1 MRIKISKKFIK
12 ILSVFIPNS
21 NDLKFYLVSI
31 LVCLVLSTLFVLFYI
46 NGQNLVQAQSAAM
59 EAPRIDNTMDGAF
72 SNLSAVFGG
81 QLFNCFYENTPIGK
95 TSGNYVDCSDSSI
108 NPQNVTSLRQGTY
121 AGSLLWTADGGA
133 IGRVVNMSGAL
144 ATVKV
149 SRTGETL
156 VYYAS
161 QARNVAYA
169 QQYTE
174 DIQAGRNVLAPIF
187 YLYNVM
193 KDFALSIIVIVLL
206 FGGLN
211 ILISNLTFNEPRIN
225 FVQLFM
231 NTGVT
236 TVIILLYYE
245 IAAIIYDLTVN
256 YGNALVASVLN
267 NFINARVVL
276 ERLSPGGDLGIM
288 ALFGTMYFVGANE
301 ALIKFVE
308 AISANFEPILY
319 QTTSAFMTTAGGAI
333 SEVGGLGFINPLG
346 TSLGT
351 LNGFVV
357 GIAIPAIK
365 YALSSKPLFDAV
377 VALLIF
383 VTQFKVLIMLI
394 TAYITFIVST
404 GFGPLFIVG
413 SGVNDGWEKGILPSL
428 KALIANGLVFP
439 LTFMFILLAAISFN
453 IYIRDDNTKGADNK
467 ELVCLF
473 SPDANFNSRGGIIDN
488 AGVAFDAASFERNY
502 TYGQR
507 IFDTVP
513 AYIKQDGSRSC
524 FTALFPLPFL
534 VFPAPIGVIGPPTEQ
549 PIVVTGLVMFFLGI
563 GFITAAAK
571 AKDLSFQLVGAEEK
585 FKNLFDVGG
594 PLNQSFQNVLKAGTI
609 AGGGLAFGISFI
621 ASNLGTVKNILGNL
635 PGASKVVNGI
645 DSVLTN
651 TEWGRS
657 IRARL
662 TGSYKIGRAPK
673 INAIDKLL
681 TMRDTDP
688 TSVRGPGGKK
698 LNVKEARELNDLTH
712 AARTAFYEGRFEP
725 FMKQI
730 EKDFGFTTP
739 EITQLE
745 GNLQNIESQ
754 IEAQKKQ
761 QAPSNVIAQLEQQ
774 RDNIIQQIE
783 QEKQNLTASLLQ
795 KQPSDFRE
803 FLYQQAHSIGT
814 DLSQGSQ
821 AMYGR
826 SGIGVPGMSA
836 FSPETQRRLYSSTS
850 FDESWKKTLEAADAL
865 GNSFTSLTQT
875 MEKFKGAVEG
885 AVRLLSQLSQ
895 IVDAI
900 R

>member
-1 MRIKISKKFIK
+1 MKIKISKKFIK
-12 ILSVFIPNS
+12 ILSALVPNLS
-21 NDLKFYLVSI
+21 DLKFYLVSI
-31 LVCLVLSTLFVLFYI
+31 LLCLVISTLFVLFYI
-46 NGQNLVQAQSAAM
+46 NGQDLVEAQSAAM
-59 EAPRIDNTMDGAF
+59 ETSRIDNTMDGAF
-72 SNLSAVFGG
+72 SNLSAAFGG

-108 NPQNVTSLRQGTY
+108 NPESVTSLRQGTY

-149 SRTGETL
+149 SRTGETFL
-156 VYYAS
+156 YYAS
-161 QARNVAYA
+161 QARNIAYA

-187 YLYNVM
+187 YLYNTM

-211 ILISNLTFNEPRIN
+211 ILISNLTFNESKIN

-256 YGNALVASVLN
+256 YGNALVASVLSN
-267 NFINARVVL
+267 YINARVVL

-308 AISANFEPILY
+308 AISVNFEPILY
-319 QTTSAFMTTAGGAI
+319 QTTSAFMTTAGG
-333 SEVGGLGFINPLG
+333 SVGSVVGLGSFNVLG
-346 TSLGT
+346 SALGT

-365 YALSSKPLFDAV
+365 YALSSKPLYDAV

-413 SGVNDGWEKGILPSL
+413 AGVNEGWERGILPSL

-453 IYIRDDNTKGADNK
+453 IYIRTDNTKGADNK

-473 SPDANFNSRGGIIDN
+473 GPDANFNSRGGIIDN
-488 AGVAFDAASFERNY
+488 AGVEFDAASFERNY

-513 AYIKQDGSRSC
+513 AYINQQGYRSC

-549 PIVVTGLVMFFLGI
+549 PMIVTSLVMFFLGI

-585 FKNLFDVGG
+585 FKDFFNPAGQLKD
-594 PLNQSFQNVLKAGTI
+594 SFKNVLQAGAV
-609 AGGGLAFGISFI
+609 AGGGLAFGAKFLS
-621 ASNLGTVKNILGNL
+621 SNMGNVKTIIGNL
-635 PGASKVVNGI
+635 PGAGRVVNGI
-645 DSVLTN
+645 NSVLTGIR
-651 TEWGRS
+651 WGRWLRS
-657 IRARL
+657 WMTGSRKLGERRNPLDDLTEMRDDDLTGAKGPDGRRL
-662 TGSYKIGRAPK
+662 TVAE
-673 INAIDKLL
+673 L
-681 TMRDTDP
+681 
-688 TSVRGPGGKK
+688 
-698 LNVKEARELNDLTH
+698 RELTRNKA
-712 AARTAFYEGRFEP
+712 AARKAFDEGRFDQYMDQVEDELGLLTP
-725 FMKQI
+725 QI
-730 EKDFGFTTP
+730 SNLKNQIKNIDNQ
-739 EITQLE
+739 IKIYQNQNNVQQVNALTQQRSNLE
-745 GNLQNIESQ
+745 Q
-754 IEAQKKQ
+754 
-761 QAPSNVIAQLEQQ
+761 QLEQA
-774 RDNIIQQIE
+774 RSNLRV
-783 QEKQNLTASLLQ
+783 QNAND
-795 KQPSDFRE
+795 PRFGFRE
-803 FLYQQAHSIGT
+803 YIYQQAQLTGQS
-814 DLSQGSQ
+814 LSQESVSI
-821 AMYGR
+821 YGKNMNLP
-826 SGIGVPGMSA
+826 GISVL
-836 FSPETQRRLYSSTS
+836 SPESQRSLYSSPQQFT
-850 FDESWKKTLEAADAL
+850 DTWKKTLESSGVLGDA
-865 GNSFTSLTQT
+865 FASLTKKIG
-875 MEKFKGAVEG
+875 ELEG
-885 AVRLLSQLSQ
+885 SIGSVINAFSQLAK
-895 IVDAI
+895 IIDAI
-900 R
+900 N